1 MGLTNNT
8 IIKGLT
14 KQMFSSGVGALINKQ
29 LSFELIQVCTIIRFT
44 KFGAL
49 SALAA
54 FFFSLSPSIASN
66 TN

>member
-1 MGLTNNT
+1 
-8 IIKGLT
+8 
-14 KQMFSSGVGALINKQ
+14 MFSSGVGALINKQ